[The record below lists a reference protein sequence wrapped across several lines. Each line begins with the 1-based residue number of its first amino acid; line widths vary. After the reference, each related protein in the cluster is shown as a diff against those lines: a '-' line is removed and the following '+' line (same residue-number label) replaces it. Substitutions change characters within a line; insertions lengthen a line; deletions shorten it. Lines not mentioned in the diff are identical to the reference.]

1 MNLGSGHRGDQFAAP
16 SRQTSSAARGWYLAI
31 PDQIIILINTCG
43 WNDEI
48 PMTKK

>member
-31 PDQIIILINTCG
+31 PDHHLYKYG
-43 WNDEI
+43 RLE
-48 PMTKK
+48 